1 MTTVYNWTMCPAR
14 MVEYNERRAVQ
25 VNGDR
30 GHSRGRQVNIIAP
43 TVGNT
48 NGVAYRRF
56 ELVYDSSD
64 LIVDEVERAW
74 AATYGPVL
82 ALSYT
87 PLGESA
93 IEVRFAANTLQ
104 RVRTS
109 VATGQV
115 TIVLEEIR

>member
-1 MTTVYNWTMCPAR
+1 
-14 MVEYNERRAVQ
+14 VQ
-25 VNGDR
+25 VNQDR
-30 GHSRGRQVNIIAP
+30 GHSRGREINERP
-43 TVGNT
+43 L
-48 NGVAYRRF
+48 RRWT
-56 ELVYDSSD
+56 LTYSSTD
-64 LIVDEVERAW
+64 LILDEVERAW

-87 PLGESA
+87 PPGESA